1 MNKSQ
6 LVDHISQEADLSR
19 AAAARA
25 LDAAL
30 AGISKALKGAEPV
43 ALAGFGT
50 FSIRERAARTGR
62 NPQTGQS
69 ISIAASRAA
78 AFKPAKALKE
88 ALN

>member
-30 AGISKALKGAEPV
+30 AGISKALKDAEPV

-50 FSIRERAARTGR
+50 FSIRARAARTGR

>member
-30 AGISKALKGAEPV
+30 AGISKALEGSEPV

>member
-1 MNKSQ
+1 MNKSD

-19 AAAARA
+19 SAAARA

-30 AGISKALKGAEPV
+30 SGISGALRNAEPV

-50 FSIRERAARTGR
+50 FNVRERAARTGR
-62 NPQTGQS
+62 NPQTGAS
-69 ISIAASRAA
+69 IKIAASRAA
-78 AFKPAKALKE
+78 AFKPGKALKD